1 MQGYIPVYFIDNSA
15 IALPPI
21 HACIYSY
28 SAISYST
35 SMENENMAFLME
47 AGVLPRLVDILK
59 QLMNIEPQPVDP
71 LMYLLHQLD
80 CPLIPQAQMKALE
93 RKVTRA
99 HDELRYLRDLLIDL
113 GADEELYDSE
123 TDEEEYVG
131 CVKGQICDPNDL
143 EEYGYREEEADNEN
157 DDDEDTPDGSKAEAN
172 SFESQQSQQPRQ
184 YMVRAAVAMP
194 PVDQDERAG
203 TCEQPCSRRSICHD
217 SQ

>member
-1 MQGYIPVYFIDNSA
+1 MS
-15 IALPPI
+15 
-21 HACIYSY
+21 
-28 SAISYST
+28 

-47 AGVLPRLVDILK
+47 AGVLPRLVDVLK

-71 LMYLLHQLD
+71 LMYLLQQLD

-99 HDELRYLRDLLIDL
+99 HAELRYLRDLLIDL

-131 CVKGQICDPNDL
+131 CVEGQICDPNDL
-143 EEYGYREEEADNEN
+143 EEYGYGEEEADNEN
-157 DDDEDTPDGSKAEAN
+157 YDDEDTPDGIKAEAS
-172 SFESQQSQQPRQ
+172 SFESQQSQH
-184 YMVRAAVAMP
+184 YIVRAAVA

-203 TCEQPCSRRSICHD
+203 TCEQPCSSRSICHD